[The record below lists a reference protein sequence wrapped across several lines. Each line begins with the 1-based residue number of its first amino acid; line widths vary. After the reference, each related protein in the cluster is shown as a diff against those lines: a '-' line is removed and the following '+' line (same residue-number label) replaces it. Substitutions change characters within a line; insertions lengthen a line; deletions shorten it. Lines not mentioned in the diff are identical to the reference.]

1 MIRKNIYKW
10 HRSISIVI
18 AVPVLMWTLSGI
30 LHPVMSTFKPRIKNQ
45 SLPSLPVDMEKVR
58 LSFTEALTKNG
69 IKSIDN
75 FRLITLDGKVYY
87 QVLFDQKDIPVYISA
102 ENGKLLKDGDQKY
115 AVQLSQHFLGD
126 KKTTIRDVAIV
137 REFGDEYPFI
147 NRLLPVY
154 KVSFQREDG
163 LRVFVETFGDRMAFA
178 VNDLRYGFSRFFSAF
193 HSWSFLDALGSLRYV
208 VIVVICGLALFVA
221 ISGIYIYF
229 ISNEVRVTDR
239 SNSYI
244 KTRRLHRITSIFV
257 SFTTL
262 MFAFS
267 GGYHALEKIKPDSRS
282 TSLVKTSV
290 PVQRLHW
297 DSIQFFTKIK
307 ERGLLNNLSVV
318 NIDTSFFWQANII
331 DQENKVKTIYL
342 NVSTL
347 KELNNGDEV
356 YAAFLANRYSS
367 NKRDAI
373 VSIKKINSFGGEYGF
388 VNKRLP
394 VMKVLYNNN
403 GNERYY
409 VETSSGKLSVRI
421 EDKDL
426 YEGLSFAFLHK
437 FHFTD
442 ALGKTTRDII
452 TVIAALANLIVVV
465 IGLVLFFKKRGK
477 SKVESLKLK
486 VKSERLKAESLIRSK
501 L

>member
-45 SLPSLPVDMEKVR
+45 SLPALPVDMNKVR
-58 LSFTEALTKNG
+58 LSVTEALTMNG
-69 IKSIDN
+69 IESIDN

-87 QVLFDQKDIPVYISA
+87 QVLHDQKDIPVYINV
-102 ENGKLLKDGDQKY
+102 EDGKLLVDGDQKY
-115 AVQLSQHFLGD
+115 AIQLSQYFLGD
-126 KKTTIRDVAIV
+126 TKTAITDTQLV

-163 LRVFVETFGDRMAFA
+163 LRIFVETFGDRMAFA

-193 HSWSFLDALGSLRYV
+193 HSWSFLEALGSLRYV
-208 VIVVICGLALFVA
+208 VIVVLCGLALFVA

-239 SNSYI
+239 SNSYT

-257 SFTTL
+257 SVTTL

-267 GGYHALEKIKPDSRS
+267 GGYHAFEKIKPDSRS
-282 TSLVKTSV
+282 ASLIKTSV
-290 PVQRLHW
+290 PVQRFHW

-307 ERGLLNNLSVV
+307 ELGLLSNLSVV
-318 NIDTSFFWQANII
+318 NMGTSLYWQANII
-331 DQENKVKTIYL
+331 DKENKVKTVYL

-347 KELNNGDEV
+347 QELNNGEEV
-356 YAAFLANRYSS
+356 YAAFLANSYSS
-367 NKRDAI
+367 NKTDAI
-373 VSIKKINSFGGEYGF
+373 VSINKINSFGGEYGF

-394 VMKVLYNNN
+394 VMKVQYNSN

-437 FHFTD
+437 FHFAD
-442 ALGKTTRDII
+442 SLGKTGRDVI

-465 IGLVLFFKKRGK
+465 IGLVLFFKKRRK

-486 VKSERLKAESLIRSK
+486 VESLKLKAEREK
-501 L
+501 LNRF